1 MKPLRDKLI
10 QSRLDEDELSDF
22 DEVKKMLGEENNSKA
37 VRRMIKD
44 EIMLKKAKEEW
55 KKGNTDMVTELVTKL
70 SDEGRLPLVEALMG
84 ITDTKTSSQLSILQ
98 NQFSDIQSQLEAIM
112 MSVTQMGNNL
122 NQIAKV
128 MNTAAKEDEDL
139 TDTDL
144 WKWIS
149 SRLFEDSRYLSVLK
163 KKIADFKVEVGLAKR
178 DDETHVYPADTQ
190 LSYLTITRLPTS
202 IMRLPVEAK

>member
-1 MKPLRDKLI
+1 MKPLRNKLI
-10 QSRLDEDELSDF
+10 QSRLDEDEMADF
-22 DEVKKMLGEENNSKA
+22 DKVKKLLGEENNSKA

-44 EIMLKKAKEEW
+44 EMMLKKAEEEW
-55 KKGNTDMVTELVTKL
+55 KKGNTDYISILLTKL
-70 SDEGRLPLVEALMG
+70 SDEERLPLTQAVMG
-84 ITDTKTSSQLSILQ
+84 ITDTKTSSQLSVLQ

-128 MNTAAKEDEDL
+128 MNTVAKEDEDL

-163 KKIADFKVEVGLAKR
+163 KKIADLKVEVGLKEK
-178 DDETHVYPADTQ
+178 DESTHVYPANTQ
-190 LSYLTITRLPTS
+190 LPF
-202 IMRLPVEAK
+202 

>member
-1 MKPLRDKLI
+1 MKPLRNKLI
-10 QSRLDEDELSDF
+10 QSRLDEDEMADF
-22 DEVKKMLGEENNSKA
+22 DKVKKLLGEENNSKA
-37 VRRMIKD
+37 VRQMIKD
-44 EIMLKKAKEEW
+44 EMMLKKAEEEW
-55 KKGNTDMVTELVTKL
+55 KKGNTDYISILLTKL
-70 SDEGRLPLVEALMG
+70 SDEERLPLTQAVMG
-84 ITDTKTSSQLSILQ
+84 ITDTKTSSQLSVLQ

-128 MNTAAKEDEDL
+128 MNTVAKEDEDL

-163 KKIADFKVEVGLAKR
+163 KKIADLKVEVGLKEK
-178 DDETHVYPADTQ
+178 DESTHVYPANTQ
-190 LSYLTITRLPTS
+190 LPF
-202 IMRLPVEAK
+202 

>member
-10 QSRLDEDELSDF
+10 QSRLDEDELADF
-22 DEVKKMLGEENNSKA
+22 DEVRKQLGEKNNSKA
-37 VRRMIKD
+37 VRQMIKD
-44 EIMLKKAKEEW
+44 EMMLKKAEEEW
-55 KKGNTDMVTELVTKL
+55 KKGNTDYISILLTKL
-70 SDEGRLPLVEALMG
+70 SDEERLPLTQAVMG
-84 ITDTKTSSQLSILQ
+84 ITDTKTSSQLSVLQ

-190 LSYLTITRLPTS
+190 LPF
-202 IMRLPVEAK
+202 

>member
-1 MKPLRDKLI
+1 MKPVRDKLI
-10 QSRLDEDELSDF
+10 QSRLDEDELADF

-44 EIMLKKAKEEW
+44 EMMLKKAKEEW

-178 DDETHVYPADTQ
+178 DDEMHVYPADTQ
-190 LSYLTITRLPTS
+190 LPF
-202 IMRLPVEAK
+202 

>member
-55 KKGNTDMVTELVTKL
+55 KKGNADMVTELVTKL
-70 SDEGRLPLVEALMG
+70 SDEGSLPLVEALMG

-122 NQIAKV
+122 NPIAKV

-178 DDETHVYPADTQ
+178 DDEMHVYPADTQ
-190 LSYLTITRLPTS
+190 LPF
-202 IMRLPVEAK
+202 

>member
-10 QSRLDEDELSDF
+10 QSRLDEDEMADF
-22 DEVKKMLGEENNSKA
+22 DEVKKQLGEKNNSKA
-37 VRRMIKD
+37 GRQMIKD
-44 EIMLKKAKEEW
+44 EMMLKKSEEEW
-55 KKGNTDMVTELVTKL
+55 KKGNPDMVTALITKL
-70 SDEGRLPLVEALMG
+70 SDEGRLPLTEALMG

-128 MNTAAKEDEDL
+128 MNTAAKENEDL

-163 KKIADFKVEVGLAKR
+163 KKIADFKVEVGLKEK
-178 DDETHVYPADTQ
+178 DESTHVYPAN
-190 LSYLTITRLPTS
+190 SHMPI
-202 IMRLPVEAK
+202 

>member
-10 QSRLDEDELSDF
+10 QSRLDEDELADF
-22 DEVKKMLGEENNSKA
+22 DELKKQFGEKNNSKA

-44 EIMLKKAKEEW
+44 EMMLKKSEEEW
-55 KKGNTDMVTELVTKL
+55 KKGNLDMVTALITKL
-70 SDEGRLPLVEALMG
+70 SDEGRLPLTEALMG

-128 MNTAAKEDEDL
+128 MNKAAKENEDL

-178 DDETHVYPADTQ
+178 DDEMHVYPADTQ
-190 LSYLTITRLPTS
+190 LPF
-202 IMRLPVEAK
+202 

>member
-22 DEVKKMLGEENNSKA
+22 DEVKKQLGEKNNSKA
-37 VRRMIKD
+37 VRQMIKD
-44 EIMLKKAKEEW
+44 EMMLKKAKEEW
-55 KKGNTDMVTELVTKL
+55 KKGDTDYISILLTKL
-70 SDEGRLPLVEALMG
+70 SDEERLPLTQAVMG
-84 ITDTKTSSQLSILQ
+84 ITDTKTSSQLSVLQ
-98 NQFSDIQSQLEAIM
+98 NQFADLQSQLEAIM

-139 TDTDL
+139 TDTEL

-163 KKIADFKVEVGLAKR
+163 KKIADLKVEVGLKEK
-178 DDETHVYPADTQ
+178 DESTHVYPANT
-190 LSYLTITRLPTS
+190 
-202 IMRLPVEAK
+202 

>member
-1 MKPLRDKLI
+1 MKPLRNKLI
-10 QSRLDEDELSDF
+10 QSRLDEDEMADF
-22 DEVKKMLGEENNSKA
+22 DKVKKLLGEENNSKA
-37 VRRMIKD
+37 VRQMIKD
-44 EIMLKKAKEEW
+44 EMMLKKSEEEW
-55 KKGNTDMVTELVTKL
+55 KKGNLDMVTALITKL
-70 SDEGRLPLVEALMG
+70 SDEGRLPLTEALMG

-128 MNTAAKEDEDL
+128 MNTAAKENEDL

-178 DDETHVYPADTQ
+178 DDEMHVYPADTQ
-190 LSYLTITRLPTS
+190 LPF
-202 IMRLPVEAK
+202 

>member
-1 MKPLRDKLI
+1 MKPLRNKLI
-10 QSRLDEDELSDF
+10 QSRLDEDEMADF
-22 DEVKKMLGEENNSKA
+22 DEVKVRLGEKNNSKA
-37 VRRMIKD
+37 VRRMIQD
-44 EIMLKKAKEEW
+44 EMMLKKAEEEW
-55 KKGNTDMVTELVTKL
+55 KKGNTDYISILLTKL
-70 SDEGRLPLVEALMG
+70 SDEERLPLTQAVMG
-84 ITDTKTSSQLSILQ
+84 ITDTKTSSQLSVLQ

-128 MNTAAKEDEDL
+128 MNTAAKDDEDL

-190 LSYLTITRLPTS
+190 LPF
-202 IMRLPVEAK
+202 

>member
-10 QSRLDEDELSDF
+10 QSRLDEDELADF
-22 DEVKKMLGEENNSKA
+22 DEVKKQLGEKNNSKA
-37 VRRMIKD
+37 VRQMIKD
-44 EIMLKKAKEEW
+44 EMMLKKAEEEW
-55 KKGNTDMVTELVTKL
+55 KKGNPDMVTALITKL
-70 SDEGRLPLVEALMG
+70 SDEGRLPLTEALMG

-128 MNTAAKEDEDL
+128 MNTAAKENEDL

-178 DDETHVYPADTQ
+178 DDEMHVYPADTQ
-190 LSYLTITRLPTS
+190 LPF
-202 IMRLPVEAK
+202 

>member
-1 MKPLRDKLI
+1 MKPLRNKLI
-10 QSRLDEDELSDF
+10 QSRLDEDEMADF
-22 DEVKKMLGEENNSKA
+22 DKVKKLLGEENNSKA
-37 VRRMIKD
+37 VRQMIKD
-44 EIMLKKAKEEW
+44 EMMLKKAEEEW
-55 KKGNTDMVTELVTKL
+55 KKGNTDYISILLTKL
-70 SDEGRLPLVEALMG
+70 SDEERLPLTQAVMG
-84 ITDTKTSSQLSILQ
+84 ITDTKTSSQLSVLQ

-128 MNTAAKEDEDL
+128 MNTVAKEDEDL

-163 KKIADFKVEVGLAKR
+163 KKIADLKVEVGLKEK
-178 DDETHVYPADTQ
+178 DESTHVYPGNTQ
-190 LSYLTITRLPTS
+190 LPF
-202 IMRLPVEAK
+202 

>member
-1 MKPLRDKLI
+1 MKPVRDKLI
-10 QSRLDEDELSDF
+10 QSRLDEDELADF

-44 EIMLKKAKEEW
+44 EMMLKKAKEEW

-139 TDTDL
+139 TDTEL

-149 SRLFEDSRYLSVLK
+149 LRLFEDSRYLSVLK
-163 KKIADFKVEVGLAKR
+163 KKIADLKVDVGLKEK
-178 DDETHVYPADTQ
+178 DESTHVYPANTQ
-190 LSYLTITRLPTS
+190 LPF
-202 IMRLPVEAK
+202 

>member
-10 QSRLDEDELSDF
+10 QSRLDEDELADF
-22 DEVKKMLGEENNSKA
+22 DELKKQFGEKNNSKA

-44 EIMLKKAKEEW
+44 EMMLKKSEEEW
-55 KKGNTDMVTELVTKL
+55 KKGNLDMVTALITKL
-70 SDEGRLPLVEALMG
+70 SDEGRLPLTEALMG

-112 MSVTQMGNNL
+112 MSVTQIGNNL

-128 MNTAAKEDEDL
+128 MSTAAKENEDL

-163 KKIADFKVEVGLAKR
+163 KKIADFKVEVGLKEK
-178 DDETHVYPADTQ
+178 DESTHVYPAN
-190 LSYLTITRLPTS
+190 SHMPI
-202 IMRLPVEAK
+202 

>member
-1 MKPLRDKLI
+1 MKPLRNKLI
-10 QSRLDEDELSDF
+10 QSRLDEDEMADF
-22 DEVKKMLGEENNSKA
+22 DKVKKLLGEENNSKA
-37 VRRMIKD
+37 VRQMIKD
-44 EIMLKKAKEEW
+44 EMMLKKAEEEW
-55 KKGNTDMVTELVTKL
+55 KKGNTDYISILLTKL
-70 SDEGRLPLVEALMG
+70 SDEERLPLTQAVMD
-84 ITDTKTSSQLSILQ
+84 ITDTKTSSQLSVLQ

-163 KKIADFKVEVGLAKR
+163 KKIADLKVEVGLKEK
-178 DDETHVYPADTQ
+178 DESTHVYPANTQ
-190 LSYLTITRLPTS
+190 LPF
-202 IMRLPVEAK
+202 

>member
-10 QSRLDEDELSDF
+10 QSRLDEDELADF
-22 DEVKKMLGEENNSKA
+22 DEVKKQLGEKNNSKA
-37 VRRMIKD
+37 VRQMIKD
-44 EIMLKKAKEEW
+44 EMMLKKAEEEW
-55 KKGNTDMVTELVTKL
+55 KKGNPDMVTASITKL

-163 KKIADFKVEVGLAKR
+163 KKIADLKVDVGLKEK
-178 DDETHVYPADTQ
+178 DESPHVYPADTQ
-190 LSYLTITRLPTS
+190 LPF
-202 IMRLPVEAK
+202 

>member
-10 QSRLDEDELSDF
+10 QSRLDEDELADF
-22 DEVKKMLGEENNSKA
+22 DEVKKQLGEKNNSKA
-37 VRRMIKD
+37 VRQMIKD
-44 EIMLKKAKEEW
+44 EMMLKKSEEEW
-55 KKGNTDMVTELVTKL
+55 KKGNPDMVTALITKL
-70 SDEGRLPLVEALMG
+70 SDEGRLPLTEALMG

-128 MNTAAKEDEDL
+128 MNTAAKENEDL

-163 KKIADFKVEVGLAKR
+163 KKIADFKVEVGLKEK
-178 DDETHVYPADTQ
+178 DESTHVYPANSHMP
-190 LSYLTITRLPTS
+190 L
-202 IMRLPVEAK
+202 

>member
-10 QSRLDEDELSDF
+10 QSRLDEDELAEF
-22 DEVKKMLGEENNSKA
+22 VEVKQQLGEKNNSKA
-37 VRRMIKD
+37 VRQMIKD
-44 EIMLKKAKEEW
+44 EMMLKKSEEEW
-55 KKGNTDMVTELVTKL
+55 KKGNLDMVTALITKL
-70 SDEGRLPLVEALMG
+70 SDEGRLPLTEALMG

-98 NQFSDIQSQLEAIM
+98 SQFSDIQSQLEAIM

-128 MNTAAKEDEDL
+128 MNTAAKENEDL

-190 LSYLTITRLPTS
+190 LPF
-202 IMRLPVEAK
+202 

>member
-1 MKPLRDKLI
+1 MKPLRNKLI
-10 QSRLDEDELSDF
+10 QSRLDEDEMADF
-22 DEVKKMLGEENNSKA
+22 DKVKKLLGEENNSKA
-37 VRRMIKD
+37 VRQMIKD
-44 EIMLKKAKEEW
+44 EMMLKKAEEEW
-55 KKGNTDMVTELVTKL
+55 KKGNTDYISILLTKL
-70 SDEGRLPLVEALMG
+70 SDEERLPLTQAVMG
-84 ITDTKTSSQLSILQ
+84 ITDTKTSSQLSVLQ

-163 KKIADFKVEVGLAKR
+163 KKIADLKVEVGLKEK
-178 DDETHVYPADTQ
+178 DESTHVYPANPQ
-190 LSYLTITRLPTS
+190 LPF
-202 IMRLPVEAK
+202 

>member
-10 QSRLDEDELSDF
+10 QSRLDEDELADF
-22 DEVKKMLGEENNSKA
+22 DELKKQFGEKNNSKA

-44 EIMLKKAKEEW
+44 EMMLKKSEEEW
-55 KKGNTDMVTELVTKL
+55 KKGNLDMVTALITKL
-70 SDEGRLPLVEALMG
+70 SDEGRLPLTEALMG
-84 ITDTKTSSQLSILQ
+84 ITDTKTASQLSVLQ
-98 NQFSDIQSQLEAIM
+98 NQFVDIQSQLEAIM
-112 MSVTQMGNNL
+112 MSVTKMGNNL

-128 MNTAAKEDEDL
+128 MNTAAKENEDL

-163 KKIADFKVEVGLAKR
+163 KKIADLKVEVGLKEK
-178 DDETHVYPADTQ
+178 DESTHVYPANTQ
-190 LSYLTITRLPTS
+190 LPF
-202 IMRLPVEAK
+202 

>member
-1 MKPLRDKLI
+1 
-10 QSRLDEDELSDF
+10 
-22 DEVKKMLGEENNSKA
+22 
-37 VRRMIKD
+37 
-44 EIMLKKAKEEW
+44 
-55 KKGNTDMVTELVTKL
+55 
-70 SDEGRLPLVEALMG
+70 MG
-84 ITDTKTSSQLSILQ
+84 ITDTKTSSQLSVLQ
-98 NQFSDIQSQLEAIM
+98 NQFADIQSQLEAIM

-122 NQIAKV
+122 NPIAKV

-178 DDETHVYPADTQ
+178 DDEMHVYPTDTQ
-190 LSYLTITRLPTS
+190 LPF
-202 IMRLPVEAK
+202 

>member
-10 QSRLDEDELSDF
+10 QSRLDEDELADF
-22 DEVKKMLGEENNSKA
+22 DEVKKQFGEKNNSKA
-37 VRRMIKD
+37 VRQMIKD
-44 EIMLKKAKEEW
+44 EMMLKKSEEEW
-55 KKGNTDMVTELVTKL
+55 KKGNLDMVTALITKL
-70 SDEGRLPLVEALMG
+70 SDEGRLPLTEALMG

-128 MNTAAKEDEDL
+128 MNMAAKEDEDL

-144 WKWIS
+144 WKWVS

-163 KKIADFKVEVGLAKR
+163 KKIADLKVDVGLKEK
-178 DDETHVYPADTQ
+178 DESTHVYPADTQ
-190 LSYLTITRLPTS
+190 LPF
-202 IMRLPVEAK
+202 

>member
-1 MKPLRDKLI
+1 MKPLRNKLI
-10 QSRLDEDELSDF
+10 QSRLDEDELADF

-44 EIMLKKAKEEW
+44 EMMLKKAKEEW

-139 TDTDL
+139 TDTEL

-149 SRLFEDSRYLSVLK
+149 SRLFEDSRYLTVLK
-163 KKIADFKVEVGLAKR
+163 KKITDFKVEVGLAKR

-190 LSYLTITRLPTS
+190 LPF
-202 IMRLPVEAK
+202 

>member
-22 DEVKKMLGEENNSKA
+22 DEVKKQLGEKNNSKA

-44 EIMLKKAKEEW
+44 EMMLKKSEEEW
-55 KKGNTDMVTELVTKL
+55 KKGNLDMVTALITKL
-70 SDEGRLPLVEALMG
+70 SDEGRLPLTEALMG

-128 MNTAAKEDEDL
+128 MNKAAKENEDL

-178 DDETHVYPADTQ
+178 DDEMHVYPADTQ
-190 LSYLTITRLPTS
+190 LPF
-202 IMRLPVEAK
+202 

>member
-10 QSRLDEDELSDF
+10 QSRLDEDELADF
-22 DEVKKMLGEENNSKA
+22 DELKKQFGEKNNSKA

-44 EIMLKKAKEEW
+44 EMMLKKSEEEW
-55 KKGNTDMVTELVTKL
+55 KKGNLDMVTALITKL
-70 SDEGRLPLVEALMG
+70 SDEGRLPLTEALMG

-128 MNTAAKEDEDL
+128 MNTAAKENEDL

-178 DDETHVYPADTQ
+178 DDEMHVYPADTQ
-190 LSYLTITRLPTS
+190 LPF
-202 IMRLPVEAK
+202 

>member
-1 MKPLRDKLI
+1 MECYKLAIDVLI
-10 QSRLDEDELSDF
+10 QSRLDEDELADF

-44 EIMLKKAKEEW
+44 EMMLKKSEEEW
-55 KKGNTDMVTELVTKL
+55 KKGNLDMVTALITKL
-70 SDEGRLPLVEALMG
+70 SDEGRLPLTEALMG

-128 MNTAAKEDEDL
+128 MNTAAKENEDL

-178 DDETHVYPADTQ
+178 DDEMHVYPADTQ
-190 LSYLTITRLPTS
+190 LPF
-202 IMRLPVEAK
+202 

>member
-10 QSRLDEDELSDF
+10 QSRLDEDELADF
-22 DEVKKMLGEENNSKA
+22 DEVKKQFGEKNNSKA

-44 EIMLKKAKEEW
+44 EMMLKKAKEEW
-55 KKGNTDMVTELVTKL
+55 KKGNLDMVTALITKL
-70 SDEGRLPLVEALMG
+70 SDEGRLPLTEALMG

-112 MSVTQMGNNL
+112 MSVTQIGNNL

-128 MNTAAKEDEDL
+128 MNTAAKENEDL

-178 DDETHVYPADTQ
+178 DDEMHVYPADTQ
-190 LSYLTITRLPTS
+190 LPF
-202 IMRLPVEAK
+202 

>member
-10 QSRLDEDELSDF
+10 QSRLDEDELADF
-22 DEVKKMLGEENNSKA
+22 DEVRKQLGEKNNSKA
-37 VRRMIKD
+37 VRQMIKD
-44 EIMLKKAKEEW
+44 EMMLKKAEEEW
-55 KKGNTDMVTELVTKL
+55 KKGNTDYISILLTKL
-70 SDEGRLPLVEALMG
+70 SDEERLPLTQAVMG
-84 ITDTKTSSQLSILQ
+84 ITDTKTSSQLSVLQ

-128 MNTAAKEDEDL
+128 MNTVAKEDEDL

-163 KKIADFKVEVGLAKR
+163 KKIADLKVEVGLKEK
-178 DDETHVYPADTQ
+178 DESTHVYPANT
-190 LSYLTITRLPTS
+190 
-202 IMRLPVEAK
+202 

>member
-10 QSRLDEDELSDF
+10 QSRLDEDDLSDF
-22 DEVKKMLGEENNSKA
+22 DEVKKMLGEENNSKT

-44 EIMLKKAKEEW
+44 EMMLKKAKEEW
-55 KKGNTDMVTELVTKL
+55 KKGNTDMVTELVTEL

-128 MNTAAKEDEDL
+128 MNTAAKEDENL

-149 SRLFEDSRYLSVLK
+149 SRLFEDSRYLSVLN
-163 KKIADFKVEVGLAKR
+163 KKIADFKVEVGLAKK
-178 DDETHVYPADTQ
+178 DDEMHVYPADTQ
-190 LSYLTITRLPTS
+190 LPF
-202 IMRLPVEAK
+202 

>member
-44 EIMLKKAKEEW
+44 EMMLKKAKEEW

-128 MNTAAKEDEDL
+128 MNTSAKEDEDL

-163 KKIADFKVEVGLAKR
+163 KKIADFKVEVELAKR

-190 LSYLTITRLPTS
+190 LPF
-202 IMRLPVEAK
+202 

>member
-1 MKPLRDKLI
+1 MKPVRDKLI

-22 DEVKKMLGEENNSKA
+22 DEVKKMLGEENNSKT

-44 EIMLKKAKEEW
+44 EMMLKKAKEEW

-98 NQFSDIQSQLEAIM
+98 SQFSDIQSQLEAIM

-122 NQIAKV
+122 NQIAKG

-163 KKIADFKVEVGLAKR
+163 KKIADLKVDVGLKEK
-178 DDETHVYPADTQ
+178 DESTHVYPANTQ
-190 LSYLTITRLPTS
+190 LPF
-202 IMRLPVEAK
+202 

>member
-1 MKPLRDKLI
+1 MKPLRNKLI
-10 QSRLDEDELSDF
+10 QSRLDEDEMADF
-22 DEVKKMLGEENNSKA
+22 DKVKKLLGEENNSKA
-37 VRRMIKD
+37 VRQMIKD
-44 EIMLKKAKEEW
+44 EMMLKKAEEEW
-55 KKGNTDMVTELVTKL
+55 KKGNTDYISILLTKL
-70 SDEGRLPLVEALMG
+70 SDEERLPLTQAVMG
-84 ITDTKTSSQLSILQ
+84 ITDTKTSSQLSVSQ

-128 MNTAAKEDEDL
+128 MNTVAKEDEDL

-163 KKIADFKVEVGLAKR
+163 KKIADLKVEVGLKEK
-178 DDETHVYPADTQ
+178 DESTHVYPANTQ
-190 LSYLTITRLPTS
+190 LPF
-202 IMRLPVEAK
+202 

>member
-1 MKPLRDKLI
+1 MKPVRDKLI
-10 QSRLDEDELSDF
+10 QSRLDEDELADF
-22 DEVKKMLGEENNSKA
+22 DEVKKQFGEKNNSKA
-37 VRRMIKD
+37 VRQMIKD
-44 EIMLKKAKEEW
+44 EMMLKKSEEEW
-55 KKGNTDMVTELVTKL
+55 KKGNLDMVTALITKL
-70 SDEGRLPLVEALMG
+70 SDEGRLPLTEALMG

-128 MNTAAKEDEDL
+128 MNTAAKENEDL

-178 DDETHVYPADTQ
+178 DDEMHVYPADTQ
-190 LSYLTITRLPTS
+190 LPF
-202 IMRLPVEAK
+202 

>member
-10 QSRLDEDELSDF
+10 QSRLDEDELADF
-22 DEVKKMLGEENNSKA
+22 DEVKKQFGEKNNSKA

-44 EIMLKKAKEEW
+44 EMMLKKSEEEW
-55 KKGNTDMVTELVTKL
+55 KKGNLDMVTALITKL
-70 SDEGRLPLVEALMG
+70 SDEGRLPLTEALMG

-128 MNTAAKEDEDL
+128 MNTAAKENEDL

-178 DDETHVYPADTQ
+178 DDEMHVYPADTQ
-190 LSYLTITRLPTS
+190 LPF
-202 IMRLPVEAK
+202 